1 MEEKQPIKV
10 NLSTVVFLLII
21 FVLII
26 VIIGMYYH
34 YNYKENIHIDNTNN
48 SNVTSMDEE
57 NSSEN
62 ISEDTLE
69 NTINYNST
77 NMESNA
83 TKTNTNAKKETTTS
97 KIDLT
102 TNEAKNITDKY
113 LNLVGSLEG
122 SPSSMLELLG
132 YDSTKFDESSTKQ
145 IGDYN
150 YINTKI
156 NYNDFKNKMLKYMS
170 EKHFNKEF
178 SISFKKVDSKLYIAN
193 IGASGWSHSNLKLT
207 LKSNSNNTY
216 KYSISYTNAETGEK
230 ETATVTITYE
240 NNHYVI
246 SDIKF

>member
-1 MEEKQPIKV
+1 MEEKQHIKV
-10 NLSTVVFLLII
+10 NLSTVIFLLII

-26 VIIGMYYH
+26 IIIGMYYH

-57 NSSEN
+57 N
-62 ISEDTLE
+62 TLE
-69 NTINYNST
+69 NIINNNST
-77 NMESNA
+77 NMENN
-83 TKTNTNAKKETTTS
+83 TTETNTDVEKETNTS

-102 TNEAKNITDKY
+102 TNEAKKITDKY

-122 SPSSMLELLG
+122 SPSSMLESLG
-132 YDSTKFDESSTKQ
+132 YDSTKFDESNTKQ
-145 IGDYN
+145 IGDYT

-178 SISFKKVDSKLYIAN
+178 SISFKKVNGKLYIAN

-216 KYSISYTNAETGEK
+216 KYSISYINAETEEK
-230 ETATVTITYE
+230 RTSTVTITYE